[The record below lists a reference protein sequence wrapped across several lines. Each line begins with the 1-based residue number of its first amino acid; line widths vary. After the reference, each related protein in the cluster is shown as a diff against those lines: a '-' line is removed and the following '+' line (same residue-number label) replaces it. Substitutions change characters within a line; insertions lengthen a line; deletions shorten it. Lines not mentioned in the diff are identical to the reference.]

1 MRINIRET
9 NGNGDTIP
17 VFESVTCCFN
27 GIYELIALPFNR
39 ETEKYIR
46 LDTARNLGTWT
57 FHVVSLSHSLLL
69 SPLSYRLRIWFIFHI
84 RFYLR
89 NYIFTFR
96 STFQHYSINSNITHT
111 YISRVLQKGK
121 QKSVFFV
128 ELEKNWIHIFKMK
141 M

>member
-57 FHVVSLSHSLLL
+57 FRVVPLPLWIKSLIYILHFSFKPEIIF
-69 SPLSYRLRIWFIFHI
+69 SPFALYIYTHHFIFQ
-84 RFYLR
+84 FSFVNSSLNCR
-89 NYIFTFR
+89 NSRIFFSLIWR
-96 STFQHYSINSNITHT
+96 I
-111 YISRVLQKGK
+111 
-121 QKSVFFV
+121 
-128 ELEKNWIHIFKMK
+128 IFLIFSGI
-141 M
+141 